1 MEGKALE
8 KKTLEAQEEKSS
20 KIAEQLPNNTDTISS
35 ATLSIEESP
44 SKLDDNTKSDTLEK
58 KDFKEAPE
66 EKSFKI
72 AEKNEQLP
80 NNIDVPA
87 TSSGNSPKAV
97 ESDNKNSQS
106 KLDGTTEG
114 QTVEGEKNGEEKSSK
129 LPEKDE
135 KSTVNTMQKHPGR
148 LQKIEKK
155 ILHSTK
161 YFVVAFFVEILVIV
175 SALLPV
181 GNQDC

>member
-1 MEGKALE
+1 MPLLRLQFLWSEMEDGSNENKRINDETLTTQSEESRSNLDGTMEGKALE
-8 KKTLEAQEEKSS
+8 KKGSIEAPEEKSS
-20 KIAEQLPNNTDTISS
+20 KIAEQLPNNTGAISS

-44 SKLDDNTKSDTLEK
+44 SKLDDNMKSDTLEK

-114 QTVEGEKNGEEKSSK
+114 KTIEGEKTEKRNPLNFLRRTRNPK
-129 LPEKDE
+129 
-135 KSTVNTMQKHPGR
+135 
-148 LQKIEKK
+148 
-155 ILHSTK
+155 
-161 YFVVAFFVEILVIV
+161 
-175 SALLPV
+175 
-181 GNQDC
+181 